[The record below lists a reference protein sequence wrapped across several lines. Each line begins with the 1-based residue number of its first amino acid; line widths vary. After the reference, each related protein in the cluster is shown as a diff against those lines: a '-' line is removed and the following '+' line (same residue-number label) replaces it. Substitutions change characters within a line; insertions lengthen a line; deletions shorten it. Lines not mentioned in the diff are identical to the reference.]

1 MGEYIPGMTVEI
13 TSEDYPQIRTYLFPG
28 FTPDQIKA
36 VEKVLYDID
45 YIGARNIR
53 VIEGIAP
60 DETENREE
68 KTA

>member
-1 MGEYIPGMTVEI
+1 MGEYKPGMTVEV
-13 TSEDYPQIRTYLFPG
+13 TSEDYPQIRTYVFPD

-36 VEKVLYDID
+36 IEEFLYAID
-45 YIGARNIR
+45 YLGAKNIR

-60 DETENREE
+60 DETENCEK